1 MKLPCHVVIF
11 GPSDK
16 FLSGISYYTIR
27 LSNALAEQNK
37 VTALLFR
44 NMLPRKFFPGWKR
57 VGSPLT
63 TLQFADRVEVSV
75 LLDWYNPLTWLAA
88 YRRSRKGDVLL
99 FEWWTSSVGF
109 MYFFIAFLNL
119 KRIPLIIE
127 FHEVVDPI
135 EEKNLF
141 LRWYSRSIGWLI
153 RKLASHF
160 VVHSESDRSLV
171 AASYR
176 IPMDQLTVIPHGL
189 YDQYQKIDAT
199 EARARLGIRED
210 FVILF
215 FGLLRPYK
223 GLRYLIQAFESLPP
237 DILEQSHLLVAGE
250 PWEDQESV
258 RLIEESPEGNHITL
272 LGRYVDDNEISMIFS
287 AANVL
292 VLPYTRASQS
302 GVAHIAMSF
311 GLPIIASDIGAFIE
325 SLGKYKGCIFVK
337 SENTNDLSEALQD
350 VMKDNKRYPPPDDLQ
365 WDVISKRW
373 MDFLKQILEE
383 KRRNTE
389 AQ

>member
-1 MKLPCHVVIF
+1 MKVPCHVVIF

-27 LSNALAEQNK
+27 LSNALSEQNE

-57 VGSPLT
+57 VGSSLT
-63 TLQFADRVEVSV
+63 TLRFSERVAVSE

-88 YRRSRKGDVLL
+88 YMKARKGDILL

-135 EEKNLF
+135 EEKNVV
-141 LRWYSRSIGWLI
+141 LRRYSRGIGWMI

-160 VVHSESDRSLV
+160 VVHSVSDRSLI
-171 AASYR
+171 ATSYR
-176 IPMDQLTVIPHGL
+176 IPLDHLTVIPHGL
-189 YDQYQKIDAT
+189 YDQYQKMDAAD
-199 EARARLGIRED
+199 ARARLGIREN

-223 GLRYLIQAFESLPP
+223 GLRYLIQAFEALPI

-258 RLIEESPEGNHITL
+258 KLIEESPAGDQITL
-272 LGRYVDDNEISMIFS
+272 LGRYIDDSEVSMIFS
-287 AANVL
+287 AADVL
-292 VLPYTRASQS
+292 VTPYIRASQS
-302 GVAHIAMSF
+302 GVTHIGMSF
-311 GLPIIASDIGAFIE
+311 GLPIIATDVGGIQEG
-325 SLGKYKGCIFVK
+325 LHQYKGSILIRPEDPGDIKDKLIDVYSIREHYPIPELLK
-337 SENTNDLSEALQD
+337 WDKISEKWL
-350 VMKDNKRYPPPDDLQ
+350 
-365 WDVISKRW
+365 
-373 MDFLKQILEE
+373 ILFR
-383 KRRNTE
+383 KTRNSY
-389 AQ
+389 

>member
-1 MKLPCHVVIF
+1 MKLPCNVVIF

-27 LSNALAEQNK
+27 LSNALAEK
-37 VTALLFR
+37 SEVTALLFR

-57 VGSPLT
+57 VGSSLT
-63 TLQFADRVEVSV
+63 TLQFSDRVRVYK
-75 LLDWYNPLTWLAA
+75 LLDWYNPLTWLEA
-88 YRRSRKGDVLL
+88 YRKARKGDVLL

-127 FHEVVDPI
+127 FHEIVDPI
-135 EEKNLF
+135 EEKNIV
-141 LRWYSRSIGWLI
+141 LRRYSRGIGWMI

-171 AASYR
+171 ATTYR
-176 IPMDQLTVIPHGL
+176 IPLDHLTIIPHGL

-199 EARARLGIRED
+199 EARARLGIKED

-223 GLRYLIQAFESLPP
+223 GLKYLIQAFEDLPP
-237 DILEQSHLLVAGE
+237 DLLEQSHLLVAGE
-250 PWEDQESV
+250 PWEDQESLDLLN
-258 RLIEESPEGNHITL
+258 RSQHKDKITL
-272 LGRYVDDNEISMIFS
+272 VGRYVNDEEIGPIFS
-287 AANVL
+287 AASVL

-302 GVAHIAMSF
+302 GVAHIGMTF
-311 GLPIIASDIGAFIE
+311 GLPIIASKVGGLAE
-325 SLGKYKGCIFVK
+325 SLGKYQGTSFVEAADAQAIRAVLLEIRK
-337 SENTNDLSEALQD
+337 NKMIYPLPVDLRWDSITGQWMSLIG
-350 VMKDNKRYPPPDDLQ
+350 MLLNKNN
-365 WDVISKRW
+365 SS
-373 MDFLKQILEE
+373 
-383 KRRNTE
+383 
-389 AQ
+389 

>member
-11 GPSDK
+11 GPSEK

-27 LSNALAEQNK
+27 LSNALSEQNK

-63 TLQFADRVEVSV
+63 TLQFADRVEVSE
-75 LLDWYNPLTWLAA
+75 LLDWYSPLTWLAA

-135 EEKNLF
+135 EEKNIF
-141 LRWYSRSIGWLI
+141 LRRYSRGIGWLI

-189 YDQYQKIDAT
+189 YDQYQKIDAA
-199 EARARLGIRED
+199 EARSRLGIRED

-258 RLIEESPEGNHITL
+258 RLIKESPARDHITL
-272 LGRYVDDNEISMIFS
+272 LGRYIDDNEVSQTFS
-287 AANVL
+287 AADVL
-292 VLPYTRASQS
+292 VIPYTRASQS
-302 GVAHIAMSF
+302 GVTHIGMSF
-311 GLPIIASDIGAFIE
+311 GLPIIASDVGGIKEGLQQYDGTILIKPQDSTE
-325 SLGKYKGCIFVK
+325 ITDKLIDIFSNRNHYSVPENLNWDRI
-337 SENTNDLSEALQD
+337 SEKWLMLFRKT
-350 VMKDNKRYPPPDDLQ
+350 
-365 WDVISKRW
+365 
-373 MDFLKQILEE
+373 
-383 KRRNTE
+383 RNSY
-389 AQ
+389 